1 MRIVGGRHK
10 GRVLAPIA
18 GRAIR
23 PTSDKTREAIFD
35 ILAHGENAKTIE
47 GARVLD
53 LFAGSGALGL
63 EALSRGARF
72 CLFVD
77 NDPRSR
83 ALIRRN
89 IELLQQTGTTKI
101 WRRDATRLGPV
112 GAMAAFD
119 IVFADPPYRQGLAD
133 AALASLID
141 GQWLAPDAAIM
152 VEEHKTATLTLPPE
166 LVINKRRLYGDTQL
180 LFLKAAR

>member
-10 GRVLAPIA
+10 GQALAPIA

-35 ILAHGENAKTIE
+35 ILTHGKSAKTIE

-77 NDPRSR
+77 RDPRSR
-83 ALIRRN
+83 GLIRRN
-89 IELLQQTGTTKI
+89 IELLQQTGTTRL
-101 WRRDATRLGPV
+101 WRRDATRLGA
-112 GAMAAFD
+112 GSMAAFD
-119 IVFADPPYRQGLAD
+119 IVFVDPPYGRGLGV

-152 VEEHKTATLTLPPE
+152 VEEHKTATLTPPPE

-180 LFLKAAR
+180 LFLKPTA